1 MLPPKPD
8 LPSARDIALVRESFA
23 RIIPIKDVAADL
35 FYDHLFGVAP
45 HLRAMFPAD
54 LAEQKRKLVAMLGTA
69 VNGLSD
75 LDALVPA
82 VKALGARH
90 VGYGT
95 KPAHYRVVGQAL
107 LWTLERGLGAT
118 FTPDVKAAWTRVY
131 GLIAATMQ
139 AGAAEVALLQAAE

>member
-1 MLPPKPD
+1 MLPPKHD

-23 RIIPIKDVAADL
+23 RIVPIKDVAADL

-54 LAEQKRKLVAMLGTA
+54 MVGQKRKLVAMLGTA

-75 LDALVPA
+75 LGALVPA

-95 KPAHYRVVGQAL
+95 KPVHYAIVGQAL
-107 LWTLERGLGAT
+107 LWTLERGLGAA
-118 FTPDVKAAWTRVY
+118 FTPDVKAAWTKVY

-139 AGAAEVALLQAAE
+139 AGAAEVAMLQAAE

>member
-1 MLPPKPD
+1 MMLPPKHD
-8 LPSARDIALVRESFA
+8 LSARDIALVRESFA
-23 RIIPIKDVAADL
+23 RIVPIKDIAADL

-45 HLRAMFPAD
+45 HLRAMFPTD
-54 LAEQKRKLVAMLGTA
+54 MAEQKRKLVAMLGTA

-90 VGYGT
+90 VAYGT
-95 KPAHYRVVGQAL
+95 KPGHYFVVGQAL
-107 LWTLERGLGAT
+107 LWTLERGLGET

-139 AGAAEVALLQAAE
+139 AGAAEVAVLQAAE